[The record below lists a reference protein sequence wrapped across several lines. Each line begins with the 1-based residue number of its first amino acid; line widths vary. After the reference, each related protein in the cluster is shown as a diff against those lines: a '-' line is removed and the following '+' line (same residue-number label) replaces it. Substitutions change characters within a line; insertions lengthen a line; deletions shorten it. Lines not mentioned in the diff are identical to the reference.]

1 MKDKKEPQR
10 MLHCTIPNSLFLL
23 LTEKLHRQN
32 MTLIRNGQRPV
43 KSTELLAGLVKEWAE
58 REEKD
63 DPFGIAEEQHSV
75 SMTDPLSEIEDE
87 KEEDVVLP
95 SETVF
100 IETVDGEKTSEDE
113 ERETPVPK
121 SQNQATNG
129 KKGAPPPQ

>member
-1 MKDKKEPQR
+1 MKGKKEPQR

-32 MTLIRNGQRPV
+32 MNLIRNGQRPV

-75 SMTDPLSEIEDE
+75 SMTDPLSEIEGE
-87 KEEDVVLP
+87 NVAPP
-95 SETVF
+95 SETVSP
-100 IETVDGEKTSEDE
+100 ETIDGEKTSEDE
-113 ERETPVPK
+113 ERENSAPK
-121 SQNQATNG
+121 SQNQAPNG
-129 KKGAPPPQ
+129 KKGSLPPQ